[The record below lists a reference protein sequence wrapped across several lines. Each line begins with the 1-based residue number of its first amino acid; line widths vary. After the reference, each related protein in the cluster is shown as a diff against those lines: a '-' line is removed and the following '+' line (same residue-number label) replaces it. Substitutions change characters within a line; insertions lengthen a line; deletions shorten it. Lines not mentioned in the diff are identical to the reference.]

1 MLAHPAYRAIRPL
14 AERVLGTT
22 ETGSFALSAAA
33 SKPAYRVL
41 AWNLERGIEYE
52 GQLAEIRGHPYL
64 GSVDVFLLT
73 ETDVG
78 MARSANRNVARE
90 LARNLGLDYAFA
102 PCYLNLSKG
111 VGVENEAQGRN
122 ELGLHGNAILS
133 RYPIRNPRPIQLGN
147 GRDKMRGNEK
157 RLGQQVALAAEIG
170 FPGFDLTVCSV
181 HLDAQS
187 RQRHR
192 RDQMAAVV
200 DGLPPSGPAVIGGG
214 LEHNHV
220 RLLER
225 PVGHRWLLGSC
236 HAWRGQHDSEPLPA
250 SLHLV
255 RARAVSSARAA
266 WIRLAGRKRA
276 RRATTSYDVED
287 VKTHENLREWVP
299 AWCFDFIRWAL
310 RDFDGKCPLK
320 IDWFAVREV
329 KAAAPVVLHEFR
341 EAAGRR
347 CPTTMRSASTYRPA
361 QVTQYNSRVS
371 SIPVLEAP
379 EQIALVPELLARED
393 YRIIGDLIED
403 SSVCSTSVAARAT
416 CWRGSCDTRTSRPA
430 ALKSPR
436 RRCGAASNSVSP
448 STRATSTRGSRI
460 TRTTALTL

>member
-200 DGLPPSGPAVIGGG
+200 DGLPPSGPAVIGGDWNTTTFDSSSALSAIVG
-214 LEHNHV
+214 YWVRVMLGAGNTIRNHFLRPYTLFERELF
-220 RLLER
+220 RLLEQR
-225 PVGHRWLLGSC
+225 GFD
-236 HAWRGQHDSEPLPA
+236 WRGANVLDE
-250 SLHLV
+250 
-255 RARAVSSARAA
+255 R
-266 WIRLAGRKRA
+266 
-276 RRATTSYDVED
+276 TTSYDVED

-341 EAAGRR
+341 EGRR
-347 CPTTMRSASTYRPA
+347 PPLSDHDAIGVDVP
-361 QVTQYNSRVS
+361 SRAGYA
-371 SIPVLEAP
+371 I
-379 EQIALVPELLARED
+379 
-393 YRIIGDLIED
+393 
-403 SSVCSTSVAARAT
+403 
-416 CWRGSCDTRTSRPA
+416 
-430 ALKSPR
+430 
-436 RRCGAASNSVSP
+436 
-448 STRATSTRGSRI
+448 
-460 TRTTALTL
+460 

>member
-1 MLAHPAYRAIRPL
+1 MRERLRPRFAELARCRSTREVLAHPAYRAIRPF

-22 ETGSFALSAAA
+22 ETGSFAPAGSAP
-33 SKPAYRVL
+33 KPAYRVL

-52 GQLAEIRGHPYL
+52 GQLAAIRSHPYL

-90 LARNLGLDYAFA
+90 LARKLGLHYAFA

-111 VGVENEAQGRN
+111 VGVENEAHGRN

-133 RYPIRNPRPIQLGN
+133 RYPIRDPRPIELGN

-192 RDQMAAVV
+192 RDQMAGVL
-200 DGLPPSGPAVIGGG
+200 DGLPPSGPAVVGGDWNTTTFDSSSALSAILG
-214 LEHNHV
+214 YWVRVMLGAGNTIRNHFL
-220 RLLER
+220 RPYTFFERELFGLLEQR
-225 PVGHRWLLGSC
+225 GFD
-236 HAWRGQHDSEPLPA
+236 WRGANVLDE
-250 SLHLV
+250 
-255 RARAVSSARAA
+255 R
-266 WIRLAGRKRA
+266 
-276 RRATTSYDVED
+276 TTSYDVED
-287 VKTHENLREWVP
+287 IKTHKNLREWVP

-320 IDWFAVREV
+320 IDWFAVRDV
-329 KAAAPVVLHEFR
+329 AAAAPVVLHEFR
-341 EAAGRR
+341 EGRR
-347 CPTTMRSASTYRPA
+347 PPLSDHDAIGIDVPA
-361 QVTQYNSRVS
+361 
-371 SIPVLEAP
+371 PA
-379 EQIALVPELLARED
+379 
-393 YRIIGDLIED
+393 GDTI
-403 SSVCSTSVAARAT
+403 
-416 CWRGSCDTRTSRPA
+416 
-430 ALKSPR
+430 
-436 RRCGAASNSVSP
+436 
-448 STRATSTRGSRI
+448 
-460 TRTTALTL
+460 